1 MIALCFP
8 SSLQFGF
15 LSVLTAGDVAPN
27 SSASSRRLCIGRM
40 SEVEELEINL
50 RVDGLCGTRRA
61 LSIATWKWISRAGN
75 PRYTVKVKYN
85 ALLVE
90 SERSTAGKAAVP
102 PGEYVLDKSAALP
115 SAIVEL

>member
-1 MIALCFP
+1 
-8 SSLQFGF
+8 
-15 LSVLTAGDVAPN
+15 
-27 SSASSRRLCIGRM
+27 M

-50 RVDGLCGTRRA
+50 RVDGLSGTRRA

-102 PGEYVLDKSAALP
+102 PEGYVLDMSAALP
-115 SAIVEL
+115 SAIVELMLYYCKRLFVTRIEFVGHGQQRHKVGML